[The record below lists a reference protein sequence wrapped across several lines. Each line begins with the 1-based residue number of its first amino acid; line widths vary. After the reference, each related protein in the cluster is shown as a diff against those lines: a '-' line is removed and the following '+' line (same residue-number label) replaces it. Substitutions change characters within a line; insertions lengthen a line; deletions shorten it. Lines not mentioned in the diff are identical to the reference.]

1 MHYLLDPSEQENLN
15 PTYLVESLLQTVT
28 EMLHEP
34 GTVLPLPVSVS
45 TMTMTVTPP
54 PRRPPH
60 MIESLQVLQL
70 GEPRGRGRCH
80 LNYDEEEGNKDM
92 ILCLHLKICILSESW
107 AHFRSH
113 QSRICGYHSAPQTN
127 LEWHLG
133 RPSFHLLPS
142 TNALIK
148 THADG

>member
-1 MHYLLDPSEQENLN
+1 MHFLLNPSEQENLN
-15 PTYLVESLLQTVT
+15 PTYLVESLLQPVT

-45 TMTMTVTPP
+45 TMTMTAMTVTPP

-60 MIESLQVLQL
+60 TIESLQVLQL

-80 LNYDEEEGNKDM
+80 LNYEEEEGNKDM
-92 ILCLHLKICILSESW
+92 IPCLHLKYVSYQNPGHTF
-107 AHFRSH
+107 AVTNRF
-113 QSRICGYHSAPQTN
+113 CGYHSAPQTN

-133 RPSFHLLPS
+133 RPSFTS
-142 TNALIK
+142 FNQRS
-148 THADG
+148 D